1 MYLRHLEDYIVKL
14 GMLRVEQREG
24 AMIAVDDVMG
34 DLMEILIEE
43 ESLIPDMCVDGDSR
57 YHEFS
62 DVGFVDFEDSEFDDF
77 FGESSDVY
85 ADDFKQQEK
94 ILMRLMFLLACGV
107 VVGLIGYLIGFF
119 TAPQWRP

>member
-1 MYLRHLEDYIVKL
+1 MHLQRLENYIVEL

-24 AMIAVDDVMG
+24 AMIDVDDVIS

-43 ESLIPDMCVDGDSR
+43 ESLIPDISVDGDSR
-57 YHEFS
+57 SYEFS
-62 DVGFVDFEDSEFDDF
+62 DVGFVNFEDDSFDTF

-85 ADDFKQQEK
+85 NDDFKQQEK
-94 ILMRLMFLLACGV
+94 LLMRVMFLLACGV
-107 VVGLIGYLIGFF
+107 AIGLVGYLIGFF